1 MQWRL
6 RIAVETALFLT
17 SHFPPE
23 MLPCFLDFVLTDSTG
38 VNHLH
43 PHVGAKILMEKIR
56 AELTA
61 GVEKSG
67 RSRL

>member
-6 RIAVETALFLT
+6 RIVVETAFFVT
-17 SHFPPE
+17 SHSLQMCGFN
-23 MLPCFLDFVLTDSTG
+23 FLDFVLTDSTG
-38 VNHLH
+38 VSHLH
-43 PHVGAKILMEKIR
+43 PHVGAKILMVKIR